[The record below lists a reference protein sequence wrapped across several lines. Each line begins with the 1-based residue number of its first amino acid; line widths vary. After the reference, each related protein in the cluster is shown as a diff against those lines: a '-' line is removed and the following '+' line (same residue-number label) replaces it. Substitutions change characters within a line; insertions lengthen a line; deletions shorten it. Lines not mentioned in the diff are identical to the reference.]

1 MIQID
6 MEKPKGCNV
15 CPFAVPHKKLLGF
28 YVCLVNG
35 NKFGQLT
42 SGLYDWY
49 EDRYFLECPLKELK
63 GADDENDNN

>member
-35 NKFGQLT
+35 NRFGQLT
-42 SGLYDWY
+42 SSLYDWY
-49 EDRYFLECPLKELK
+49 EDRYFLECPLKEMK
-63 GADDENDNN
+63 GADDEDA